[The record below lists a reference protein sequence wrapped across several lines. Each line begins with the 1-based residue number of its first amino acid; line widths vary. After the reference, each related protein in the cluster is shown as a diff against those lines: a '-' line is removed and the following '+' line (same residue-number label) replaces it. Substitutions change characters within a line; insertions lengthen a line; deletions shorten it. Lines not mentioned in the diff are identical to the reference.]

1 MTTLTPE
8 FLLLVK
14 HLRLKLM
21 DLRDLA
27 EDQMGQDLLDVLERV
42 IDHVVQADPDD
53 NCGLLIAADH
63 IGDAGTIGVR
73 SVRFD

>member
-27 EDQMGQDLLDVLERV
+27 EDQMDQDLLDVLERV

-53 NCGLLIAADH
+53 NFGLLIASELANS
-63 IGDAGTIGVR
+63 ASTIGVLTL
-73 SVRFD
+73 RFD

>member
-53 NCGLLIAADH
+53 NFGLLIASELANS
-63 IGDAGTIGVR
+63 ASTIGVLTL
-73 SVRFD
+73 RFD